1 MKKGFIVSIILNT
14 IVVST
19 KLFAQEEFIE
29 PPSKKLSTIKFLQ
42 LTGGTIIMQAL
53 LNNLPDT
60 LNFVLDSGSS
70 GISLDSST
78 IVYLGLKPIPT
89 DRNIRTIAGI
99 RNVSFLFNQ
108 QLHFPGLTIDS
119 LNFHVNDYSIL
130 TAVYGERIDGIIGY
144 SVFSRY
150 IIKIDYDSSE
160 VEFWSK
166 GSLRYPRGGYLL
178 KPSITNLAT
187 QTVRVRDAKTYNA
200 KFLYDIGAGLCM
212 MLSQDFVNDSSLLTR
227 NKKLFAKE
235 GEGVGG
241 KIDMHATVIKEV
253 KIGPFR
259 FRKVPVYIFD
269 DTYNVTSYPYLG
281 GLLGN
286 DIMRRFNVIMNYDK
300 RDFYIVPNSRF
311 DDPFDYSYCGME
323 LYLINGQ
330 IIAGDVA
337 KDSPAEKAGVKEGD
351 IVVAINKNFSQNM
364 NQYKILLQSVDQK
377 IQLVIKR
384 NKELI
389 EINFKI
395 GSLL

>member
-1 MKKGFIVSIILNT
+1 MKRRILLYLLILANLT
-14 IVVST
+14 
-19 KLFAQEEFIE
+19 LFAQEEFIE
-29 PPSKKLSTIKFLQ
+29 PPSKKLSIVKFVQ
-42 LTGGTIIMQAL
+42 LTGGTIILQAK
-53 LNNLPDT
+53 LNNFPDT

-70 GISLDSST
+70 GISLDSIT
-78 IVYLGLKPIPT
+78 VGYLGLKPVAT
-89 DRNIRTIAGI
+89 DKNIRTIAGI
-99 RNVSFLFNQ
+99 RNVSFLYNQ

-150 IIKIDYDSSE
+150 ILKIDYDSLE

-178 KPSITNLAT
+178 KPSITNLPTLSA
-187 QTVRVRDAKTYNA
+187 RVRDAKTYNA
-200 KFLYDIGAGLCM
+200 RFLYDIGAGLCM
-212 MLSQDFVNDSSLLTR
+212 MLSQDFVNDSAFISK

-241 KIDMHATVIKEV
+241 KIDMHSTVIKEV
-253 KIGPFR
+253 KVGPFR

-269 DTYNVTSYPYLG
+269 DQFNVTSYPYLG

-300 RDFYIVPNSRF
+300 RDFYVVPNSHF
-311 DDPFDYSYCGME
+311 DEPFDYSYSGME
-323 LYLINGQ
+323 LYFINGQ

-351 IVVAINKNFSQNM
+351 VIIAVNKNFSQNL
-364 NQYKILLQSVDQK
+364 NQYKQLLQSVDQK
-377 IQLVIKR
+377 IQMVVKR
-384 NKELI
+384 DKELI